1 MRIAYFVWEYP
12 PRLVG
17 GLGTYASEITR
28 KFIQQ
33 GHELTV
39 FTMNDDGKLKTRENM
54 DGIEVHRPMVADA
67 SNILPVFVDEEVK
80 KWGSGVK
87 FFSDILSYNILSANK
102 FVNQVAK
109 EKQFDIIACHD
120 WLSCIGGVIAKKNMN
135 KPLVFHVHSTEH
147 GRSGGKGSRTVSD
160 LEAFTASIA
169 DMIVT
174 VSYAM
179 QEELHLLKYPQEKIR
194 VSWNGVDEKKYNMDA
209 MDKQKVHDYRTGLG
223 LKENE
228 KMILFTGRL
237 TWVKG
242 IDNLVQAL
250 PSILTK
256 APDTKLV
263 ILGRG
268 EMADTINT
276 LTNQLKLHEKI
287 VLVDRWVSEEERLL
301 LYASSDVV
309 CAPSRY
315 EPFGIISLEAMGMKK
330 PTVVGNGGLRE
341 AVLDGKTGFYCDPE
355 SPESIAGAL
364 TKILLDPELA
374 REFGEN
380 GRKRVEKLFTWDKIA
395 EDTIALYESL
405 L

>member
-28 KFIQQ
+28 KFIEQ
-33 GHELTV
+33 GHELTI
-39 FTMNDDGKLKTRENM
+39 FTMNDDGKLKTREDM
-54 DGIEVHRPMVADA
+54 GGIEVHRPMVADA

-80 KWGSGVK
+80 KWGTGVK

-120 WLSCIGGVIAKKNMN
+120 WLSCISGVVAKKNTN

-147 GRSGGKGSRTVSD
+147 GRSGGKGSKTVSD

-169 DMIVT
+169 DMIMT

-179 QEELHLLKYPQEKIR
+179 QEELHILKYPQEKIR

-209 MDKQKVHDYRTGLG
+209 MDRQKVKDYRAGLG

-268 EMADTINT
+268 EMADTINN
-276 LTNQLKLHEKI
+276 LGNQLKLHEKI
-287 VLVDRWVSEEERLL
+287 VLIDRWVSEEERLL

-330 PTVVGNGGLRE
+330 PIVVGNGGLRE
-341 AVLDGKTGFYCDPE
+341 AVLDGKTGFYCNPE
-355 SPESIAGAL
+355 SPDSIAGAL
-364 TKILLDPELA
+364 LKLLVDPELA
-374 REFGEN
+374 RTFGES